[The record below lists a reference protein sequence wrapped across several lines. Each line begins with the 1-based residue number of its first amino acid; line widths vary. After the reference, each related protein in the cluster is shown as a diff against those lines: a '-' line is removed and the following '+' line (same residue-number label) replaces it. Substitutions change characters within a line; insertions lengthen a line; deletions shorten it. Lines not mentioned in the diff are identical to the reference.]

1 MYMLVGIRE
10 EDVQKETGVKKKY
23 PSDGKRVHLFAL
35 LSVLLLTAIFVA
47 SVNGGDAGQA
57 PSANSS
63 SGYKTKHIFIVVM
76 DGVRYSETFGDST
89 HALVPHLYNDLRPEG
104 TLFTN
109 FYNRGITVTR
119 QGHSTLISG
128 TWQAIP
134 NGGPRLTRPT
144 LFEYY
149 RDEKG
154 VPSAKCWSI
163 FGKGAY
169 AFEPYSSHPAYGS
182 RYAGQHVNGGGRD
195 NPLSEDTAEGNV
207 AVLGKV
213 IEVMKKDQ
221 PDIVFVNFG
230 YTDHIAHVSTDIKN
244 YHAAIKNSD
253 EQMWK
258 LWNAIQSDPYYRDST
273 TVFFTND
280 HGRHTHDFQSHG
292 DHCEGCE
299 HVMLLVLGP
308 DTKKGAVV
316 DKEALQI
323 DVAPTAAELLGF
335 QTPLS
340 TGKVLSESLIKCLK
354 LNKKEAKTETALKA
368 QKIEK
373 LAERDLLKA
382 AADYVMTAMKPEA
395 VPANQE
401 GELLLSGMIRAHK
414 ETKDQRYFEFMQK
427 WIDTHKTSGTIDEQI
442 ALGRVILE
450 LPAEARQFY
459 LTLAR
464 VLGDRAAEGQID
476 PGDRNRSL
484 RLAIL
489 LGQLSEVTNKPAYGE
504 AGLKIF
510 KAALSRVPPKR
521 LTQRESALDFI
532 LLGRAAATYKDDS
545 TVMKTYILTAAQILL
560 DMKEEG
566 ALWADPVLSA
576 LNLSAIEAPK
586 RRGALREFVK
596 VKLRDSKPILPASVQ
611 MMTEQELKTLFPDKP
626 RASLANLQI
635 QLTDLIFE
643 RARQNIPFSLD
654 MLRYGVAESGAYA
667 DGSLT
672 AQGGFLM
679 SYRKLDWRYGGSAW
693 PGP

>member
-1 MYMLVGIRE
+1 M
-10 EDVQKETGVKKKY
+10 QKKY
-23 PSDGKRVHLFAL
+23 PSAGCIHLFAM
-35 LSVLLLTAIFVA
+35 LSALFLMAIFVV
-47 SVNGGDAGQA
+47 SVNGGETTGQA
-57 PSANSS
+57 LSANNT
-63 SGYKTKHIFIVVM
+63 SGYKTKHVFIVVM

-89 HALVPHLYNDLRPEG
+89 HALIPHLYNDLKPEG

-163 FGKGAY
+163 FGKGPY

-182 RYAGQHVNGGGRD
+182 RFAGQHINGGGRD
-195 NPLSEDTAEGNV
+195 NQLSEDTAEGNA
-207 AVLGKV
+207 AVLSKV

-221 PDIVFVNFG
+221 PDIVFINFG
-230 YTDHIAHVSTDIKN
+230 YTDHIAHVSEDISA

-280 HGRHTHDFQSHG
+280 HGRHTHDFQNHG

-299 HVMLLVLGP
+299 HIMLLVLGP

-340 TGKVLSESLIKCLK
+340 TGSVLSKSLIKSLK
-354 LNKKEAKTETALKA
+354 LNKKEAKTEIALKA

-373 LAERDLLKA
+373 LAERDLMKA
-382 AADYVMTAMKPEA
+382 AADYVMAAIKPEA
-395 VPANQE
+395 VPASQE

-414 ETKDQRYFEFMQK
+414 ETKDQRYFEFVQK
-427 WIDTHKTSGTIDEQI
+427 WIDAHKTSGTIDEQTT
-442 ALGRVILE
+442 LGSVILE

-464 VLGDRAAEGQID
+464 ALGDRAAEGQID
-476 PGDRNRSL
+476 ANDRNRSL

-510 KAALSRVPPKR
+510 KAALSRVSPKR

-566 ALWADPVLSA
+566 ALWADPTLSS

-596 VKLRDSKPILPASVQ
+596 VKLRDSKPVLPASVQ
-611 MMTEQELKTLFPDKP
+611 MITEQELKTVFPDRP
-626 RASLANLQI
+626 RASVANLQI
-635 QLTDLIFE
+635 QLVDLIFE

-654 MLRYGVAESGAYA
+654 MLRYGVNEAGAYA

-672 AQGGFLM
+672 AQGGFLI
-679 SYRKLDWRYGGSAW
+679 SYKKLNWRYGGSTW
-693 PGP
+693 PGS

>member
-1 MYMLVGIRE
+1 MSAISVFGG
-10 EDVQKETGVKKKY
+10 ETGQV
-23 PSDGKRVHLFAL
+23 
-35 LSVLLLTAIFVA
+35 
-47 SVNGGDAGQA
+47 
-57 PSANSS
+57 PSAGSA
-63 SGYKTKHIFIVVM
+63 SGYKTKHVFIVVM
-76 DGVRYSETFGDST
+76 DGVRYSDTFGDNT

-154 VPSAKCWSI
+154 LPPSKCWSI
-163 FGKGAY
+163 FGKGSY

-182 RYAGQHVNGGGRD
+182 RFAGQHINGGGRD
-195 NPLSEDTAEGNV
+195 NPLSEDTAEGNA
-207 AVLGKV
+207 AVLNKT

-230 YTDHIAHVSTDIKN
+230 YTDHIAHVSADINN
-244 YHAAIKNSD
+244 YHAAIKNTD

-280 HGRHTHDFQSHG
+280 HGRHTHDFQNHG

-299 HVMLLVLGP
+299 HAMLLVLGP
-308 DTKKGAVV
+308 DVKKGAVV
-316 DKEALQI
+316 DKETLHI

-335 QTPLS
+335 QTPLA
-340 TGKVLSESLIKCLK
+340 TGRVLGESLIKFFK
-354 LNKKEAKTETALKA
+354 LNKKEAKTETAVKA

-373 LAERDLLKA
+373 LAERDLMKA
-382 AADYVMTAMKPEA
+382 AADYVIAAMKPETI
-395 VPANQE
+395 PANQE

-414 ETKDQRYFEFMQK
+414 ETKDQRYLEFVQK
-427 WIDTHKTSGTIDEQI
+427 WLDGHKTSGTIDEQI
-442 ALGRVILE
+442 TLGRVILD
-450 LPAEARQFY
+450 LPAETRQFY
-459 LTLAR
+459 LSLAR

-476 PGDRNRSL
+476 PGERNRSL
-484 RLAIL
+484 RLAVL
-489 LGQLSEVTNKPAYGE
+489 LGLLSEVTSKPSYGE

-510 KAALSRVPPKR
+510 KAASGRASTKH
-521 LTQRESALDFI
+521 LTQREHALDFI
-532 LLGRAAATYKDDS
+532 LLGQAAAAYKDDS
-545 TVMKTYILTAAQILL
+545 AVMKTYVLTAARILL
-560 DMKEEG
+560 AMREEG
-566 ALWADPVLSA
+566 ALWDDPTLSA
-576 LNLSAIEAPK
+576 LNLCGIEAPK

-596 VKLRDSKPILPASVQ
+596 IKLRDSKPILPPSVQ
-611 MMTEQELKTLFPDKP
+611 IMTEQELKTLFPDKP
-626 RASLANLQI
+626 RAALSNLQV
-635 QLTDLIFE
+635 QLSDLIFE
-643 RARQNIPFSLD
+643 RARQNITFSLD
-654 MLRYGVAESGAYA
+654 MLRYGVSEAGAYA

-679 SYRKLDWRYGGSAW
+679 SYKKLNWRYGGSTW
-693 PGP
+693 PGQ